1 MTGSRTLRGLIVDY
15 GGVLDDPADGALL
28 LGYARRA
35 AAAGVRTALFSGAH
49 AVPDDVAAA
58 FGTVL
63 LGAVRGARKPS
74 PDAFAAAAA
83 ELGLPAA
90 DCVVVDDLGA
100 CVRGAAAAGAVG
112 VHHTVA
118 GPTLAELEVLLGVPA
133 REPGPRGP

>member
-1 MTGSRTLRGLIVDY
+1 MAETRSLRGLIVDY
-15 GGVLDDPADGALL
+15 GGVLDDPGTGPLL

-49 AVPDDVAAA
+49 AVPEDCAAA

-83 ELGLPAA
+83 ELGLAAA
-90 DCVVVDDLGA
+90 DCVVVDDIGA

-112 VHHTVA
+112 VRHVDA
-118 GPTLAELEVLLGVPA
+118 EATLAELEVLLGVPA
-133 REPGPRGP
+133 AG

>member
-1 MTGSRTLRGLIVDY
+1 MSGAPALRGLIVDY
-15 GGVLDDPADGALL
+15 GGVLDVPGDGELL

-74 PDAFAAAAA
+74 PHAFAAAAA
-83 ELGLPAA
+83 ELELAAA
-90 DCVVVDDLGA
+90 DCVVVDDLAA

-112 VHHTVA
+112 VRHTGA
-118 GPTLAELEVLLGVPA
+118 DSTLAELEVLLGVPA
-133 REPGPRGP
+133 QG